1 MDKEPKDNL
10 LIEEKIE
17 QAFKSLHHE
26 IDFASKVL
34 NVKSSDFANT
44 LHDAIS
50 SLKLSLSELENINKQ
65 INDQNTAMINELT
78 TFALL
83 PEKITYSIKNIVPQI
98 ACEVEKIH
106 NNRILEIQDRFISL
120 HHQLTKDISD
130 YEHKLEYL
138 SNQSLNNLSAA
149 IEKFSMTIEQKLA
162 QFSNQLVEEADAVL
176 SQKSMRFLKNLAF
189 ILLFSGL
196 VSAFASYL
204 VATQFPRYVRVDAPN
219 NLSIIDSK
227 VQVWE
232 AKSLNTKEPQFDK
245 QKKSGKIIMSKT
257 VEKISMITLKS
268 ESTMP
273 MIILL
278 IKSTRQLL

>member
-1 MDKEPKDNL
+1 MTEKENKDNL

-17 QAFKSLHHE
+17 HAFKALHHE
-26 IDFASKVL
+26 IDFASKAL
-34 NVKSSDFANT
+34 NVKSGDFADT
-44 LHDAIS
+44 LHAAIS

-65 INDQNTAMINELT
+65 LNDQNTSMISELT

-106 NNRILEIQDRFISL
+106 SDSILEIQDRFTSL
-120 HHQLTKDISD
+120 HNQLTNDIND
-130 YEHKLEYL
+130 YEGKLEHL

-149 IEKFSMTIEQKLA
+149 IEKFSITIEQKLA
-162 QFSNQLVEEADAVL
+162 QFGNRLAAEADAVS

-189 ILLFSGL
+189 IVLFSGL
-196 VSAFASYL
+196 VSAFTSYL

-232 AKSLNTKEPQFDK
+232 AKSLDKQESQFDK
-245 QKKSGKIIMSKT
+245 QKKESK
-257 VEKISMITLKS
+257 
-268 ESTMP
+268 
-273 MIILL
+273 
-278 IKSTRQLL
+278 

>member
-1 MDKEPKDNL
+1 MDKELKDNL
-10 LIEEKIE
+10 LFEEKIE
-17 QAFKSLHHE
+17 QAFKALHHE
-26 IDFASKVL
+26 IDFASKAL
-34 NVKSSDFANT
+34 NVKSGDFANT

-65 INDQNTAMINELT
+65 INNQNTMMINELT

-98 ACEVEKIH
+98 SCEVEKIH
-106 NNRILEIQDRFISL
+106 SNRILEIQDQFTSL
-120 HHQLTKDISD
+120 HHQLTNDISD
-130 YEHKLEYL
+130 YKHKLEHL

-162 QFSNQLVEEADAVL
+162 KFSNQLVEEADAVS

-204 VATQFPRYVRVDAPN
+204 VATQFPRYVRVDTPN

-245 QKKSGKIIMSKT
+245 QKETK
-257 VEKISMITLKS
+257 
-268 ESTMP
+268 
-273 MIILL
+273 
-278 IKSTRQLL
+278 